1 MTNYCHLS
9 YEERKNIEDGL
20 NDNKSIN
27 KIARELN
34 RSHSTLLREIDR
46 NKSIYVPNNF
56 NNYIIPC
63 KNRNKCNK
71 NFCSNS
77 LPCFEK
83 DVCQRLL
90 KSPHV
95 CNGCKSRSGCR
106 KERYTYYARK
116 ADDSYKEVK
125 SNARKGINLT
135 DEEVYNINKILTPLI
150 KKGQTI
156 NHLYINHPDIL
167 NFSKP
172 TFYNYVNNGVFEF
185 KPLDFPRIVKYK
197 KRKNSN
203 KRRTRKEREIRIGRT
218 YEDFINYITNNPD
231 LNIVEMDT
239 VEGLSDE
246 KDCFLTLL
254 WRKSKFMLI
263 FKLESQTTEE
273 VTRIFEILQELIPE
287 EDYKSLF
294 QVILTDNGHE
304 FFDVCNIE
312 CIHRTGEVVTKLFFC
327 DPHMSCQKGMIEKN
341 HEFIRYILPKGSS
354 FKSIDQEDCN
364 LFMNNINSL
373 CRDSLNGKS
382 PYEAMLFICDEY
394 ILKKLNCYYIK
405 PDEVVLNDS
414 LLKY

>member
-9 YEERKNIEDGL
+9 YEDRKNIEDGL

-27 KIARELN
+27 QIAKEIC
-34 RSHSTLLREIDR
+34 RSHSTILREIDR
-46 NKSIYVPNNF
+46 NKVYFQPKQYGTYKN
-56 NNYIIPC
+56 NNYDRDISC
-63 KNRNKCNK
+63 
-71 NFCSNS
+71 
-77 LPCFEK
+77 E
-83 DVCQRLL
+83 RLS
-90 KSPHV
+90 KSPYV

-106 KERYTYYARK
+106 KERWTYYARN
-116 ADDSYKEVK
+116 ANDSYKEVK
-125 SNARKGINLT
+125 SEARKGINLT
-135 DEEVYNINKILTPLI
+135 PEEVYNINITLAPLI

-167 NFSKP
+167 DFSKP
-172 TFYNYVNNGVFEF
+172 SFYNYVNNGVFEF
-185 KPLDFPRIVKYK
+185 GPLDFPRIVKYK

-203 KRRTRKEREIRIGRT
+203 KRRTRKEREILIGRT
-218 YEDFINYITNNPD
+218 HDEFIKYISNNPD

-239 VEGLSDE
+239 VEGLKEESN
-246 KDCFLTLL
+246 CFLTLF

-273 VTRIFEILQELIPE
+273 VTRIFEILQQLIPYD
-287 EDYKSLF
+287 DYKRLF

-304 FFDVCNIE
+304 FFDVQNIE
-312 CIHRTGEVVTKLFFC
+312 CMHSTGEYVTKLFFC
-327 DPHMSCQKGMIEKN
+327 DPHMSCQKGMLEKN

-354 FKSIDQEDCN
+354 FKNITQEACD

-382 PYEAMLFICDEY
+382 PYESMLFICDEY
-394 ILKKLNCYYIK
+394 ILKLLNCYYIQ
-405 PDEVVLNDS
+405 PDEVILNDS

>member
-1 MTNYCHLS
+1 MANYCHLS
-9 YEERKNIEDGL
+9 YEDRKNIEDGL
-20 NDNKSIN
+20 NENKSIN
-27 KIARELN
+27 QIANEIN
-34 RSHSTLLREIDR
+34 RSHTSVLREIDR
-46 NKSIYVPNNF
+46 NKVYFKPKQYGTYKY
-56 NNYIIPC
+56 NNYDRDISCP
-63 KNRNKCNK
+63 
-71 NFCSNS
+71 
-77 LPCFEK
+77 
-83 DVCQRLL
+83 RLS
-90 KSPHV
+90 KSPYV

-116 ADDSYKEVK
+116 ADDSYREVK

-135 DEEVYNINKILTPLI
+135 PEEVYIINSTLTPLI

-167 NFSKP
+167 DFSKP
-172 TFYNYVNNGVFEF
+172 SFYNYVNNGVFEF
-185 KPLDFPRIVKYK
+185 GPLHFPRIVKYK

-203 KRRTRKEREIRIGRT
+203 ERRTRKERELLIGRK
-218 YEDFINYITNNPD
+218 YEDFLEYTNSNAD

-239 VEGLSDE
+239 VVGLQEES
-246 KDCFLTLL
+246 DCFLTLL

-273 VTRIFEILQELIPE
+273 VSKIFRMLQEIIPYNE
-287 EDYKSLF
+287 YKKLF

-304 FFDVCNIE
+304 FFDVNNIE
-312 CIHRTGEVVTKLFFC
+312 CIQSSGEYVTHLFFC

-354 FKSIDQEDCN
+354 FKNITQKDCN

-373 CRDSLNGKS
+373 CRDSLNGRS
-382 PYEAMLFICDEY
+382 PYDAMLFLCDEN
-394 ILKKLNCYYIK
+394 ILKILNCDYIK